1 MEPAVSSLPQGVG
14 QQQAG
19 SSSSQVAAS
28 SSLSS
33 PTSSSSGSI
42 GPFFA
47 VISVL
52 TFLAIVSCVLGR
64 ICIRRRMAVPV
75 TPLDTIKHGGWLGWL
90 KGKCRL
96 CMAGEVEVGAKVI
109 SCGEDKS
116 NDEHPHPQPSQ
127 V

>member
-1 MEPAVSSLPQGVG
+1 MESTISALPQGGG
-14 QQQAG
+14 Q
-19 SSSSQVAAS
+19 SSSSQATGTS
-28 SSLSS
+28 
-33 PTSSSSGSI
+33 SSSSGSI
-42 GPFFA
+42 GPFFV

-90 KGKCRL
+90 KRKCRY
-96 CMAGEVEVGAKVI
+96 CMSGEVEVGAKVM
-109 SCGEDKS
+109 SFGEDKN
-116 NDEHPHPQPSQ
+116 NDAHPHPPQ